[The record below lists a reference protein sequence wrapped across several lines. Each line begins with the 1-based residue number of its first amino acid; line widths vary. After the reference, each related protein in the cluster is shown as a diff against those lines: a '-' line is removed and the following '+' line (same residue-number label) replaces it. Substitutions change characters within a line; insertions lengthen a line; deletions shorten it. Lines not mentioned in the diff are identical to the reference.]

1 MRNPTLARAVSVPM
15 TILRP
20 PSMLATTASAAL
32 VLVLIAGCAGAGPAA
47 TAPGAGA
54 SQPVPTHADG
64 GPTLTPVPGSSGAAV
79 SDPVAS
85 GGPDDSS
92 GGGTDGGAGTG
103 TGGDPG
109 FADPGQPAPTLVAPG
124 AGLTGVHQ
132 VAATRLDTALN
143 GRDLAVRV
151 AWWSGVEPCTVLAG
165 VDVARDGN
173 TFTLTVSEGSGAPP
187 DTACIEIAQ
196 YKATIVDL
204 GELEPG
210 TYTVTAFGDAPPV
223 TVTID

>member
-1 MRNPTLARAVSVPM
+1 M

-20 PSMLATTASAAL
+20 RSVLATTASAVLLL
-32 VLVLIAGCAGAGPAA
+32 VLVAGCAAAGPAA
-47 TAPGAGA
+47 TASGAGA
-54 SQPVPTHADG
+54 SPTAPADTG
-64 GPTLTPVPGSSGAAV
+64 GAGPTLTPVPGSSGAAA
-79 SDPVAS
+79 SDPGAS
-85 GGPDDSS
+85 GGPDDST
-92 GGGTDGGAGTG
+92 GGGSDGNAGTG

-109 FADPGQPAPTLVAPG
+109 FADPGEPAPTLVAPG
-124 AGLTGVHQ
+124 VGLTGVHQ

-173 TFTLTVSEGSGAPP
+173 TFTLTVREGSGAPP